1 VGRRFQGPP
10 SYSVGK
16 GESSRVLEPD
26 SDVTGKISL
35 ALVHSANSLMRGK
48 RVKDKIQEETE
59 VVRQQKNSWIV
70 TGQ

>member
-1 VGRRFQGPP
+1 
-10 SYSVGK
+10 
-16 GESSRVLEPD
+16 
-26 SDVTGKISL
+26 
-35 ALVHSANSLMRGK
+35 MRGK